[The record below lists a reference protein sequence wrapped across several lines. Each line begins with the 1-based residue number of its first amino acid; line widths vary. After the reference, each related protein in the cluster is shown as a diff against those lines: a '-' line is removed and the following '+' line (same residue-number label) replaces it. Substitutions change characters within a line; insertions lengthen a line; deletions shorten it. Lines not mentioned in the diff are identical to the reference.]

1 MTKIEIPV
9 ELKDKIQKADIK
21 RSATRDLI
29 LHILANE
36 VDIPEGRMEMLNEK
50 YTMEFYDFERAKGE
64 LEEKYII
71 PTFADKNVNWNLDYS
86 TSIVTVMEDGE

>member
-1 MTKIEIPV
+1 MIKIEIPV

-50 YTMEFYDFERAKGE
+50 YTMEFYDFERAKND
-64 LEEKYII
+64 LAKDYIE
-71 PTFADKNVNWNLDYS
+71 PKFKNNVNWNLDYS
-86 TSIVTVMEDGE
+86 TGIVTILEDGE

>member
-50 YTMEFYDFERAKGE
+50 YTMEFYDFERAKSE
-64 LEEKYII
+64 LEEKYIV

-86 TSIVTVMEDGE
+86 TNIVTVMEDGE